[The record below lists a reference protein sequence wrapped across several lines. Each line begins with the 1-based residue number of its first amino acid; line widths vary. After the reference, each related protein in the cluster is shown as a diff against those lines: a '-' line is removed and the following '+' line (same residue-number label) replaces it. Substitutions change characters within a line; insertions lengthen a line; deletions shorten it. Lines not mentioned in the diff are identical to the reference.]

1 MENSHLMWCLLR
13 LYSRGSMLMLGSK
26 SNSKL
31 VSNQL
36 VSNVP
41 PNWPRVCNGWNN
53 RIGENINFVL
63 RWISVHCRDTVQWK
77 HGQYLIKQDGNWEQ
91 RNSTPE
97 SFRISR
103 QVDILLPCYLAG
115 GGPAPAPCPRSPR
128 PSRAGTPRPGRSC
141 CQSWAGPGQYLV
153 NIL

>member
-1 MENSHLMWCLLR
+1 MS
-13 LYSRGSMLMLGSK
+13 MLGSK

-63 RWISVHCRDTVQWK
+63 R
-77 HGQYLIKQDGNWEQ
+77 
-91 RNSTPE
+91 
-97 SFRISR
+97 
-103 QVDILLPCYLAG
+103 
-115 GGPAPAPCPRSPR
+115 
-128 PSRAGTPRPGRSC
+128 
-141 CQSWAGPGQYLV
+141 
-153 NIL
+153 